1 MSRIALGTIVVAM
14 VLTVGACSGHRAEPM
29 TPQANAA
36 ASRGGEKLYRRY
48 CGACHG
54 LAAKGDGIVS
64 QLMTPKPRNLT
75 TLKRDF
81 GEFPRDWL
89 IRVTDGR
96 QTVRAH
102 GESDMPVWG
111 ANLSGDLGR
120 DVSNR
125 EIVTWVT
132 TIVDY
137 LETIQVE

>member
-1 MSRIALGTIVVAM
+1 MSKILVSLIVSAVAIAL
-14 VLTVGACSGHRAEPM
+14 GACSGQRVEPM
-29 TPQANAA
+29 TPRANADP
-36 ASRGGEKLYRRY
+36 SRGGEKIYRRY

-54 LAAKGDGIVS
+54 MDAKGDGIVS
-64 QLMTPKPRNLT
+64 QLMTPKPRDLT
-75 TLKRDF
+75 TLRRDF
-81 GEFPRDWL
+81 GEFPREWL

-96 QTVRAH
+96 RTVRAH

-111 ANLSGDLGR
+111 ANLSGDLGN
-120 DVSNR
+120 DVSDQ